1 MMVLAKKIVLASL
14 NPGKLKEFKAIFE
27 PLQVELIAQQDLQI
41 AAAAE
46 PYLSFVE
53 NALGKARQASAI
65 SGLPSLADDSGICVN
80 ALNGAP
86 GIYSAR
92 YAGPNANDAQ
102 NNAQLLKDLKH
113 EINRQ
118 AKYVCALVYI
128 RYPEDPE
135 PIIATGSWF
144 GEVIDEAR
152 GSLGFGYDPHFYL
165 PDQKL
170 TAAELDPMIRNQI
183 SHRARAIQDLL
194 KKIHHE

>member
-1 MMVLAKKIVLASL
+1 M
-14 NPGKLKEFKAIFE
+14 
-27 PLQVELIAQQDLQI
+27 
-41 AAAAE
+41 
-46 PYLSFVE
+46 
-53 NALGKARQASAI
+53 
-65 SGLPSLADDSGICVN
+65 N

-144 GEVIDEAR
+144 GEVIDDAR